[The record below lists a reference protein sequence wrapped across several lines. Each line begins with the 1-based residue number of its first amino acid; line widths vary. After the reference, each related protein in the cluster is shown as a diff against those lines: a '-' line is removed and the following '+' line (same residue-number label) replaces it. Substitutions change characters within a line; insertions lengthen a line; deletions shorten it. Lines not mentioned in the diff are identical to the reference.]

1 MTNPT
6 TDLAGLQAVIT
17 RALSLPE
24 GILTQEQIA
33 AWTALLNIVPP
44 IDYID
49 AQGGNIIAIGYI
61 YPSQT
66 SNSENTNLY
75 PVHPF
80 RIFGVGKPDLEV
92 AQNTFYNRQFPC
104 NGNIAID
111 VHSA

>member
-17 RALSLPE
+17 RALNLPE

-33 AWTALLNIVPP
+33 NWTALLDIVPP
-44 IDYID
+44 IVYTD
-49 AQGGNIIAIGYI
+49 APGGNIISIGYI

-80 RIFGVGKPDLEV
+80 RVYGVGKPDLLV

-104 NGNIAID
+104 NGNFCIE
-111 VHSA
+111 VLL